1 MTIDGLLRL
10 ATMAAAA
17 SGQAGSI
24 GRTTGRMTAAVLCA
38 SLAAVSAIAAGGC
51 AAATLWLFAG
61 ARRWLGCRKR
71 RSQTVSKIPASVG
84 IGESISLHSRQR
96 QGVFDEGDGAVAR

>member
-17 SGQAGSI
+17 SGKAGSI

-71 RSQTVSKIPASVG
+71 RSQTVSKILHRLGSVDRSAFIRGNAGASSMRTTV
-84 IGESISLHSRQR
+84 L
-96 QGVFDEGDGAVAR
+96 